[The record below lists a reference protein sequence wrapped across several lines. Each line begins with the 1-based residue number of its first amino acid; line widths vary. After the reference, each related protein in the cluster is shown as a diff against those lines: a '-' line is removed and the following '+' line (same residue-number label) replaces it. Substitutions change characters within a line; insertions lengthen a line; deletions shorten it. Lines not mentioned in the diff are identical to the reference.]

1 MLTES
6 DGELL
11 VKLSSLSGPRF
22 VYVNKVLRSHCVE
35 YCRLRSAR
43 VNICMEVTHG
53 THDVVNLLGD
63 NGCGESQQ

>member
-1 MLTES
+1 MVTEF
-6 DGELL
+6 DGESL
-11 VKLSSLSGPRF
+11 VKLSSSSGPRF

-35 YCRLRSAR
+35 YCGWRSAEMDTCTD
-43 VNICMEVTHG
+43 VSHG